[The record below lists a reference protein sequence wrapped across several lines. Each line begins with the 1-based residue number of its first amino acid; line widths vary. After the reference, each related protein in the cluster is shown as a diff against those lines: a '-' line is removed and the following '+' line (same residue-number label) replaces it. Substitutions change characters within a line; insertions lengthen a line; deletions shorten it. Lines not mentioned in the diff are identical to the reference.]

1 MNNNERRILAM
12 STKLFVRNLGWSVSE
27 DELVDLFSPAGTVM
41 SVTIPTRREDGKP
54 RGFAFVEM
62 ATPESAE
69 QVIRQFNGAMLQ
81 NRDLVISYQEDR
93 ASGGGY
99 GGDNG
104 GSGPVKNPKL
114 FVRNVDYSVSEH
126 DLQALFSQSGQVV
139 SVRIPSDRDTGM
151 AKPFGF
157 VEMSTADEAEAAIQA
172 LNNTHYQGK
181 TLMVDYQDPN
191 RAKSKPRTGGGYGGG
206 YGGGNRG
213 GGGGYGGRS
222 GGYANSW

>member
-1 MNNNERRILAM
+1 M

-27 DELVDLFSPAGTVM
+27 DEILDLFAPAGTVM
-41 SVTIPTRREDGKP
+41 SVTIPTRREDCKP

-62 ATPESAE
+62 GTPEAAE
-69 QVIRQFNGAMLQ
+69 QVIRQFNGALLQ

-99 GGDNG
+99 GGDG
-104 GSGPVKNPKL
+104 ASSGPVKNPKL
-114 FVRNVDYSVSEH
+114 FVRNVDYSVTEH
-126 DLQALFSQSGQVV
+126 DLQALFGQSGQVV
-139 SVRIPSDRDTGM
+139 AVRIPTDRDTGM

-191 RAKSKPRTGGGYGGG
+191 RAKSKPRSGGG

>member
-1 MNNNERRILAM
+1 
-12 STKLFVRNLGWSVSE
+12 
-27 DELVDLFSPAGTVM
+27 M

-62 ATPESAE
+62 ATPEAAE
-69 QVIRQFNGAMLQ
+69 QVIRQFNGALLQ
-81 NRDLVISYQEDR
+81 NRDLVISYQEER
-93 ASGGGY
+93 SSGGGY
-99 GGDNG
+99 GGGD

-139 SVRIPSDRDTGM
+139 AVRIPSDRETGM

-157 VEMSTADEAEAAIQA
+157 VEMATADEAEAAIQA
-172 LNNTHYQGK
+172 LNNTNYQGK

-191 RAKSKPRTGGGYGGG
+191 RAKSKPRSGGGYGGGYGGGSRGGGG

-213 GGGGYGGRS
+213 GG
-222 GGYANSW
+222 YANSW